1 MDPAV
6 ITVFCSVDITQP
18 LIELVHFSDL
28 EKGNQ
33 MLVFSPFLSQLN
45 GLFGGEGLDPS
56 SPWMWVSILS
66 LATIPFFMMYAQ
78 KLQSRLILG
87 EISKSLAKL
96 KTMRENARK
105 EAIDYVKTA
114 IKISSTSSDP
124 AVGVDRFLEYF
135 TILPVDLDPTGLV
148 HKLDHVMRTR
158 DDRVRAEI
166 KKLCYG
172 AGDKEISKI
181 ENILEA
187 ATALNLIYKV
197 VRHYYLMG
205 KRTTSMFI
213 LVQLQMVMPLL
224 LEEAEALQKAISA
237 FKRGQPIGD
246 GIGPMVV
253 GKMMVGK
260 EKKHAAKE
268 TIYSEDEYKG
278 RKLYLLKAE
287 GPAGT
292 VGRPGE
298 AITRLVGDM
307 GIKIDTVIMID
318 AALKLEGEKTGDVAE
333 GIGAA
338 IGGIGVEKYQV
349 EEVATRF
356 NIPIYAVIVKQSVQ
370 DAITIMR
377 KEIADAFEKVTNTV
391 YSVIEDRTSEG
402 QSVMVIGIGN
412 TIGVGQ

>member
-1 MDPAV
+1 MLD
-6 ITVFCSVDITQP
+6 
-18 LIELVHFSDL
+18 FS
-28 EKGNQ
+28 
-33 MLVFSPFLSQLN
+33 SSLSQLN
-45 GLFGGEGLDPS
+45 GLFGGGEGLDPS
-56 SPWMWVSILS
+56 SPWMWVSIIS
-66 LATIPFFMMYAQ
+66 LAIIPFFMMYAQ
-78 KLQSRLILG
+78 KLQSRVIMG

-105 EAIDYVKTA
+105 EAIDYVKNA
-114 IKISSTSSDP
+114 IKLSSSSRDP

-135 TILPVDLDPTGLV
+135 TILPVDLDPNGLV
-148 HKLDHVMRTR
+148 HKLDHIMRTR

-166 KKLCYG
+166 KKLCIG

-213 LVQLQMVMPLL
+213 LVQL
-224 LEEAEALQKAISA
+224 EEAEALQKAISA

-246 GIGPMVV
+246 SIGPMVV
-253 GKMMVGK
+253 GKMMFGK
-260 EKKHAAKE
+260 EKKFAARE
-268 TIYSEDEYKG
+268 TMYSEDEYKG
-278 RKLYLLKAE
+278 RKIYLLKAE

-349 EEVATRF
+349 EEVAARF

-370 DAITIMR
+370 DAITVMR

-402 QSVMVIGIGN
+402 QSVMVIGVGN
-412 TIGVGQ
+412 TIGIGQ

>member
-1 MDPAV
+1 M
-6 ITVFCSVDITQP
+6 
-18 LIELVHFSDL
+18 LGFS
-28 EKGNQ
+28 
-33 MLVFSPFLSQLN
+33 SFLSQLN
-45 GLFGGEGLDPS
+45 GLFGGEELNPS
-56 SPWMWVSILS
+56 SPWMWVSIVS
-66 LATIPFFMMYAQ
+66 LAIIPFFMMYAQ
-78 KLQSRLILG
+78 KLQSRVILG

-96 KTMRENARK
+96 KTMREHARK
-105 EAIDYVKTA
+105 EAIDYIKTA
-114 IKISSTSSDP
+114 IKMSSTTLSDP

-135 TILPVDLDPTGLV
+135 TILPVDLDPNGLV
-148 HKLDHVMRTR
+148 RKLDHVMRTR

-166 KKLCYG
+166 KKLCLG

-237 FKRGQPIGD
+237 FKHGQPIGD
-246 GIGPMVV
+246 GIGPMIV
-253 GKMMVGK
+253 GKMMFGK
-260 EKKHAAKE
+260 EKKIAAKE

-298 AITRLVGDM
+298 AISRLVGDM

-356 NIPIYAVIVKQSVQ
+356 SIPIYAVIVKQSVQ

>member
-1 MDPAV
+1 M
-6 ITVFCSVDITQP
+6 
-18 LIELVHFSDL
+18 LGFSSF
-28 EKGNQ
+28 Q
-33 MLVFSPFLSQLN
+33 SQLN
-45 GLFGGEGLDPS
+45 GLFGGQGLDPS
-56 SPWMWVSILS
+56 SPWMWVSIMS
-66 LATIPFFMMYAQ
+66 LAIIPFFMMYAQ
-78 KLQSRLILG
+78 KLQSRVIMG

-96 KTMRENARK
+96 KTMRENARR

-114 IKISSTSSDP
+114 IKVSSSSSSTSNDP

-148 HKLDHVMRTR
+148 RKLDHVMRTR
-158 DDRVRAEI
+158 DDRVRAEV

-172 AGDKEISKI
+172 AGEKEISKI

-237 FKRGQPIGD
+237 FKRGQPVGD

-260 EKKHAAKE
+260 EKKYAAKE

-298 AITRLVGDM
+298 AITRLVDDM

-377 KEIADAFEKVTNTV
+377 KEISDAFEKATNTV

>member
-1 MDPAV
+1 M
-6 ITVFCSVDITQP
+6 
-18 LIELVHFSDL
+18 LGFS
-28 EKGNQ
+28 
-33 MLVFSPFLSQLN
+33 SFLSQLN
-45 GLFGGEGLDPS
+45 GLFGGEELNPS
-56 SPWMWVSILS
+56 SPWMWVSIVS
-66 LATIPFFMMYAQ
+66 LAIIPFFMMYAQ
-78 KLQSRLILG
+78 KLQSRVILG

-96 KTMRENARK
+96 KTMREHARK
-105 EAIDYVKTA
+105 EAIDYIKTA
-114 IKISSTSSDP
+114 IKMSSTTLSDP

-135 TILPVDLDPTGLV
+135 TILPVDLDPNGLV

-166 KKLCYG
+166 KKLCLG

-246 GIGPMVV
+246 GIGPMIV
-253 GKMMVGK
+253 GKMMFGK
-260 EKKHAAKE
+260 EKKIAAKE

-298 AITRLVGDM
+298 AISRLVGDM

-356 NIPIYAVIVKQSVQ
+356 SIPIYAVIVKQSVQ

>member
-1 MDPAV
+1 MLD
-6 ITVFCSVDITQP
+6 
-18 LIELVHFSDL
+18 FS
-28 EKGNQ
+28 
-33 MLVFSPFLSQLN
+33 SSLSQLN

-56 SPWMWVSILS
+56 SPWMWVSIIS
-66 LATIPFFMMYAQ
+66 LAIIPFFMMYAQ
-78 KLQSRLILG
+78 KLQSRVIMG

-105 EAIDYVKTA
+105 EAIDYVKNA
-114 IKISSTSSDP
+114 IKLSSSSSRDP

-135 TILPVDLDPTGLV
+135 TILPVDLDPNGLV
-148 HKLDHVMRTR
+148 HKLDLIMRTR

-166 KKLCYG
+166 KKLCIG

-246 GIGPMVV
+246 SIGPMVV
-253 GKMMVGK
+253 GKMMFGK
-260 EKKHAAKE
+260 EKKFAARE
-268 TIYSEDEYKG
+268 TMYSEDEYKG
-278 RKLYLLKAE
+278 RKIYLLKAE

-349 EEVATRF
+349 EEVAARF

-370 DAITIMR
+370 DAITVMR

-391 YSVIEDRTSEG
+391 YSVIEDRTFEG
-402 QSVMVIGIGN
+402 QSVMVIGVGN

>member
-1 MDPAV
+1 M
-6 ITVFCSVDITQP
+6 
-18 LIELVHFSDL
+18 LGFS
-28 EKGNQ
+28 
-33 MLVFSPFLSQLN
+33 SFLSQLN
-45 GLFGGEGLDPS
+45 GLFGGEESDPN
-56 SPWMWVSILS
+56 SPWMWVYIIS
-66 LATIPFFMMYAQ
+66 LAIVPFFMMYAQ
-78 KLQSRLILG
+78 KFQSRVILG
-87 EISKSLAKL
+87 EISKSLVKL

-105 EAIDYVKTA
+105 EAIDYVKTVL
-114 IKISSTSSDP
+114 KMSSIPSDP
-124 AVGVDRFLEYF
+124 AAGVDRFLEYF
-135 TILPVDLDPTGLV
+135 TILPVDLDPNGLV

-158 DDRVRAEI
+158 DDRVRLEI
-166 KKLCYG
+166 KKLCLG
-172 AGDKEISKI
+172 AGDQEVSKI

-253 GKMMVGK
+253 GKMMFGK
-260 EKKHAAKE
+260 EKKLAARE
-268 TIYSEDEYKG
+268 TIYSEDEYRG

-298 AITRLVGDM
+298 AITRLVGDL
-307 GIKIDTVIMID
+307 GIKIDTIIMID

-333 GIGAA
+333 GIGVA

-349 EEVATRF
+349 EEVASRF
-356 NIPIYAVIVKQSVQ
+356 NIPVYAIIVKQSVQ

-391 YSVIEDRTSEG
+391 YSVIEDKTSEG